1 MSLSSMIPNYEREIE
16 RLMGIATSGF
26 VLAFNVTF
34 RGPEHLHQA
43 YPPDWV
49 EQYQRRNYVFLDPIT
64 FWGFSNQGELR
75 WSAVRVPDLRG
86 IMIEAKAY
94 GLRYGAV
101 FSRKRGDK
109 RSLLSVARA
118 DRELTD
124 TEIEVLASK
133 FDSWVDM
140 VVGGDPLTAAEL
152 DVLRLLKEGLGQA
165 DIAVELSISESAVK
179 QRCLRA
185 CAKLNAKTRTQA
197 VAIAVARNYFSR

>member
-1 MSLSSMIPNYEREIE
+1 MSLSSMIPNYDKEIE
-16 RLMGIATSGF
+16 RLMAVATSGF

-43 YPPDWV
+43 YPPAWV
-49 EQYQRRNYVFLDPIT
+49 EQYQKRNYVFLDPVT

-75 WSAVRVPDLRG
+75 WSAIRLPDLRG
-86 IMIEAKAY
+86 IMVEARSF

-109 RSLLSVARA
+109 RSLLSVARS

-124 TEIEVLASK
+124 TEIEVLAAK

-140 VVGGDPLTAAEL
+140 VIGGDPLTNAEL
-152 DVLRLLKEGLGQA
+152 DVLRLLKDGLGQG
-165 DIAVELSISESAVK
+165 DIASELGISESAVK

-197 VAIAVARNYFSR
+197 VGIAVARNYFSR